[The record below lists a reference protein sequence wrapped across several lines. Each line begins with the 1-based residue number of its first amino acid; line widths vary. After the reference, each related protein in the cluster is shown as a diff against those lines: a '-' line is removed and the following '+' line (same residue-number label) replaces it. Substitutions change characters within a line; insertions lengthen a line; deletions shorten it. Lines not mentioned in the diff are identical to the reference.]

1 MMLHVSMLLKP
12 IQLLNLFVLPVSD
25 LADTGYVHAVIDSKT
40 FQVYHTGKFRS
51 YAARRNVRGAYRGR
65 QRVFTPGYIK
75 PSATLK
81 QNTGARAVH
90 VTCAIG
96 NGKVLMWHVT
106 PGRWNGE
113 AAAHMYSKPLQRCLA
128 KEYPDVRGPWRVL
141 EDNDPAG
148 YKSAK
153 GVAAK
158 KEAGITSLDLPKR
171 SPDMNP
177 LDFSFWAAVNKKM
190 RAMERKWPQTKRETR
205 KAYLARLRRAAFSLS
220 GDYIRNI
227 VEALAGRVK
236 QLKDAKGNYFP
247 EWQPLRDDSGL

>member
-1 MMLHVSMLLKP
+1 
-12 IQLLNLFVLPVSD
+12 
-25 LADTGYVHAVIDSKT
+25 
-40 FQVYHTGKFRS
+40 
-51 YAARRNVRGAYRGR
+51 
-65 QRVFTPGYIK
+65 
-75 PSATLK
+75 
-81 QNTGARAVH
+81 
-90 VTCAIG
+90 
-96 NGKVLMWHVT
+96 
-106 PGRWNGE
+106 
-113 AAAHMYSKPLQRCLA
+113 MYSKPLQRCLA

-190 RAMERKWPQTKRETR
+190 RDMERKWPQTKRETR

-220 GDYIRNI
+220 GDYITKI

-236 QLKDAKGNYFP
+236 QLKDARGNYFP
-247 EWQPLRDDSGL
+247 EGGNG